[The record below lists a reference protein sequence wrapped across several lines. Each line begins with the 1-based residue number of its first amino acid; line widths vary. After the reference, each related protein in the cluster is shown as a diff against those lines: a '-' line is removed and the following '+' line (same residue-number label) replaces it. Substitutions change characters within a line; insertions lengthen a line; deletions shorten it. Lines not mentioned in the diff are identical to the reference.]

1 VRLSRASAATLALLT
16 FATML
21 APSAYASGGFPT
33 TVNLVSS
40 SACVPINQSF
50 TLTATLRNNTNLAVL
65 PGKTI
70 IFQYAINASSFSTLG
85 NTSGYTT
92 NSQGQAHLAFTAKYN
107 GSYLFRA
114 VFGGTSD
121 FFNPSNNFNGSISNS
136 VLVQTSNL
144 CSKSSGCGF
153 LGLGCFFANPLG
165 GLSNIFSGAASA
177 FGSFWNG
184 ATDAVGS
191 GLNSAVTSIG
201 NTLSGI
207 GFWFNPIN
215 WLNAL
220 GLGFIWNAFLYFIDV
235 LILFFQIVIATLPYL
250 GFILVMIH
258 LYYIVRFDFEGLF
271 GFWAQVYGIVAMI
284 ADAVFNFVQI
294 IIDMVQAVS
303 GGTGGLGAA
312 AAAA

>member
-1 VRLSRASAATLALLT
+1 MRYARTALGLLALALLV
-16 FATML
+16 
-21 APSAYASGGFPT
+21 APSVYASGGFPT
-33 TVNLVSS
+33 TLNLASS

-70 IFQYAINASSFSTLG
+70 IFQYALNASSFSTLG

-92 NSQGQAHLAFTAKYN
+92 NSQGQAHLVFTAVYN

-114 VFGGTSD
+114 VFGGSSD
-121 FFNPSNNFNGSISNS
+121 FFNPANDFNGSISNS

-165 GLSNIFSGAASA
+165 GLSNVFGGVASA

-184 ATDAVGS
+184 AKDAISS
-191 GLNSAVTSIG
+191 GLSSAVSSIG

-235 LILFFQIVIATLPYL
+235 LVLFFQIVIATLPYL

-271 GFWAQVYGIVAMI
+271 GFWEQMYGIVAMV

-294 IIDMVQAVS
+294 IVDMVQALS
-303 GGTGGLGAA
+303 GGGGGLGVAA
-312 AAAA
+312 AAA

>member
-1 VRLSRASAATLALLT
+1 MKYAKAALAAIALAL
-16 FATML
+16 FIV
-21 APSAYASGGFPT
+21 PSVYASGGFPT
-33 TVNLVSS
+33 TLDLVSS
-40 SACVPINQSF
+40 SACVPINQVF

-70 IFQYAINASSFSTLG
+70 IFQYALNASSFSTLG

-114 VFGGTSD
+114 VFGGSFD
-121 FFNPSNNFNGSISNS
+121 FFNPANNFNGSISNS
-136 VLVQTSNL
+136 ALVQTSNL
-144 CSKSSGCGF
+144 CSKSSNCGF

-165 GLSNIFSGAASA
+165 GLSNVFSGVASA

-184 ATDAVGS
+184 AKDAISS
-191 GLNSAVTSIG
+191 GLSSAVSSIG

-235 LILFFQIVIATLPYL
+235 LVLFFQIVIATLPYL

-258 LYYIVRFDFEGLF
+258 LYYIVRLDFEGLF
-271 GFWAQVYGIVAMI
+271 GFWEQIYGIVAMV

-294 IIDMVQAVS
+294 IVDMVQALS
-303 GGTGGLGAA
+303 GGGGGLGVAA
-312 AAAA
+312 AAA